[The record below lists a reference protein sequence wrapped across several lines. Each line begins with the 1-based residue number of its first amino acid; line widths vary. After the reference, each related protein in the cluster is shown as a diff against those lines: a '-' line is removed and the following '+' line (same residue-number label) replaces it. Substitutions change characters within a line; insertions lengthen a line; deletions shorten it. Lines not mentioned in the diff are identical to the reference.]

1 MLFNSI
7 EFLLFILIVIP
18 TYFILPH
25 KKRWILLLIASYFFY
40 GFWEIK
46 YLGIIIGSTVIDYF
60 IGLRIHSSLTQK
72 TKKIFLYLSLT
83 SNLSVL
89 FIFKYFNFFLHNTN
103 EIIQLSNYNYQ
114 LPYLEVILPVG
125 ISFYTFQ
132 TLSYSLDIYN
142 GKIDTPE
149 KNIGIFALFVS
160 FFPQLVAGP
169 IERASN
175 LLPQFHKKHC
185 FSFNKAASGLT
196 LALWGL
202 FKKVVV
208 ADRLSII
215 VNEIYN
221 NPTEYLGFTIV
232 IGTIFFAFQIYCD
245 FSGYSDIA
253 IGIARTMGFDFLKN
267 FRTPYFSSSIG
278 EFWKKWHISLST
290 WFKDYLYIPLGGNR
304 VVKWKWYYNLL
315 ITFLVS
321 GFWHGAQWTFIIW
334 GSLHG
339 LYLILET
346 LIKIKRNPII
356 NCLLTLKTF
365 ILVCF
370 GWIFFRANTLDEA
383 FLIIL
388 KIFSFNEYK
397 LSQFSFYV
405 IPVVKK
411 TAYSMDFIL
420 SYLSIIILIILEFTF
435 IHKISFLSLKFK
447 YRAPFYIFAI
457 IAILILGAFE
467 QNAFI
472 YFQF

>member
-1 MLFNSI
+1 
-7 EFLLFILIVIP
+7 V
-18 TYFILPH
+18 
-25 KKRWILLLIASYFFY
+25 
-40 GFWEIK
+40 WEIK
-46 YLGIIIGSTVIDYF
+46 YLGIIIIGSTLIDYF
-60 IGLRIHSSLTQK
+60 IGLKIHSSSIQK
-72 TKKIFLYLSLT
+72 TKKRFLYLSLA

-89 FIFKYFNFFLHNTN
+89 FIFKYFNFFLDNTN
-103 EIIQLSNYNYQ
+103 EIIQLSNSNYQ

-142 GKIDTPE
+142 GKIKTPE

-175 LLPQFHKKHC
+175 LLPQFHQKHD
-185 FSFNKAASGLT
+185 FSFDKAASGLT

-221 NPTEYLGFTIV
+221 NPTEYSGFTII
-232 IGTIFFAFQIYCD
+232 IGTVFFAFQIYCD

-267 FRTPYFSSSIG
+267 FRTPYFSKSIG
-278 EFWKKWHISLST
+278 EFWKRWHISLST

-304 VVKWKWYYNLL
+304 VVKWKWYYNLF

-346 LIKIKRNPII
+346 LIQIKRNPLI
-356 NCLLTLKTF
+356 NYLLTVKTF

-370 GWIFFRANTLDEA
+370 GWIFFRANTLDDA

-388 KIFSFNEYK
+388 KIFSINEYT
-397 LSQFSFYV
+397 LSQLSVYV

-420 SYLSIIILIILEFTF
+420 SYFSIITLILLEFIF

-447 YRAPFYIFAI
+447 YRAPIYISAI
-457 IAILILGAFE
+457 IVILILGAFE
-467 QNAFI
+467 QNTFI